1 MVKKLKKIADSKQ
14 DNQLAKAV
22 RDSAQQIW
30 LAGLGAFAKAREER
44 TKVFEALVSEGRNI
58 QSRTRALAG
67 ERLGEMAGKVGEV
80 RDRVEKQAT
89 DSWDKLEQVFESRVS
104 RALGRLGVPTSDEI
118 QALIE
123 RVDSLTASVEAL
135 GGKVERKRGTSAVKP
150 ARKATARRTAS
161 AKPAVADKPAPS
173 ARPAKAAADT
183 KAAKG
188 TKARKPVA
196 RTAAAKAAK
205 AAKPRKAA
213 SVVAPT
219 ARPATKRARATAS
232 AQPAASVPADGDAQA

>member
-44 TKVFEALVSEGRNI
+44 TKVFDALVSEGKSI
-58 QSRTRALAG
+58 QTRTRALAG
-67 ERLGEMAGKVGEV
+67 ERLGEMAEKVGEV

-89 DSWDKLEQVFESRVS
+89 ESWDKLEQVFESRVS
-104 RALGRLGVPTSDEI
+104 RALGRLGVPTSDEV

-123 RVDSLTASVEAL
+123 RVDSLTASVVAL
-135 GGKVERKRGTSAVKP
+135 GGKVERKRVAPALKP
-150 ARKATARRTAS
+150 ARKAAAKRTVSAKPEVTAKPDPS
-161 AKPAVADKPAPS
+161 AKPARAATAK
-173 ARPAKAAADT
+173 KAA
-183 KAAKG
+183 
-188 TKARKPVA
+188 KARKPVSQ
-196 RTAAAKAAK
+196 AAATK

-213 SVVAPT
+213 SPVAPK
-219 ARPATKRARATAS
+219 ARQASKRARATIS
-232 AQPAASVPADGDAQA
+232 AQPAAPLPADGDAQA